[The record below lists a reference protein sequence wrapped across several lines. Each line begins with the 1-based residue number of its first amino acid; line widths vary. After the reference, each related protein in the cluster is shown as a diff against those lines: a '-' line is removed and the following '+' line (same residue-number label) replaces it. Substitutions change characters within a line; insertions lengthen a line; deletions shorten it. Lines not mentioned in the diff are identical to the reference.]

1 MIKLL
6 LSISLLVSTIFAS
19 EMSMQNRE
27 LSSQQMK
34 SQNKT
39 IVQMASIEISKSL
52 PHKIDK
58 YTQLLVV
65 KGVGTTLEYIY
76 EINIAPKSDESV
88 KKEDHSRMKRAVTKG
103 ICKSSKRFLDAD
115 ISISYIYKSKT
126 TKAELFRFNVNQK
139 TCFKL

>member
-1 MIKLL
+1 
-6 LSISLLVSTIFAS
+6 
-19 EMSMQNRE
+19 MQNRE

-88 KKEDHSRMKRAVTKG
+88 KKEDHSRMKQAVTTG
-103 ICKSSKRFLDAD
+103 ICQSSKKFLEAGINTSYVYRSAKTKAHLFQFD
-115 ISISYIYKSKT
+115 IS
-126 TKAELFRFNVNQK
+126 QK
-139 TCFKL
+139 DCITNIK